1 MVACL
6 VHTDPFR
13 DTRISPRPTPGGVLV
28 FVHHSAR
35 GLVLRTCVTHIE
47 DARLSP
53 GKPMAEAIAE
63 ARVHIASTQD
73 VSHDDAHLVE

>member
-28 FVHHSAR
+28 FVHHSAPASPT
-35 GLVLRTCVTHIE
+35 TCVTHIE